1 MVILWWPLLAM
12 PWAACRPAFGNTN
25 SSAVSDT
32 EAKNGNKNCWE
43 SKDTLTKRWNI
54 GVIVPPIISL
64 KWEEPDPG
72 SAPHD
77 SILTSWPHRSSIGWQ
92 WHPWSVCMCCSS
104 SQARGDL
111 CLYTHKRIEVIII
124 RRRRNTPKIG
134 TWLDMV
140 GYVEHARK
148 NGLVRNNEPFLRSF
162 CMAKRCAMSKM
173 GKNGAMLD
181 GWLKPGDRKFD
192 IRVFS
197 HGCNYVWFFHL
208 WIQ

>member
-1 MVILWWPLLAM
+1 
-12 PWAACRPAFGNTN
+12 
-25 SSAVSDT
+25 
-32 EAKNGNKNCWE
+32 
-43 SKDTLTKRWNI
+43 
-54 GVIVPPIISL
+54 
-64 KWEEPDPG
+64 
-72 SAPHD
+72 
-77 SILTSWPHRSSIGWQ
+77 
-92 WHPWSVCMCCSS
+92 MCCSS

-181 GWLKPGDRKFD
+181 G
-192 IRVFS
+192 
-197 HGCNYVWFFHL
+197 
-208 WIQ
+208 

>member
-1 MVILWWPLLAM
+1 MKLNHSQMVILWWPLLAM

-104 SQARGDL
+104 SQARGGSVPIHTQKDRSNNNNNKKK
-111 CLYTHKRIEVIII
+111 Y
-124 RRRRNTPKIG
+124 PKN
-134 TWLDMV
+134 WNV
-140 GYVEHARK
+140 
-148 NGLVRNNEPFLRSF
+148 VRY
-162 CMAKRCAMSKM
+162 
-173 GKNGAMLD
+173 
-181 GWLKPGDRKFD
+181 GWLRRTCPKKWVG
-192 IRVFS
+192 
-197 HGCNYVWFFHL
+197 
-208 WIQ
+208 